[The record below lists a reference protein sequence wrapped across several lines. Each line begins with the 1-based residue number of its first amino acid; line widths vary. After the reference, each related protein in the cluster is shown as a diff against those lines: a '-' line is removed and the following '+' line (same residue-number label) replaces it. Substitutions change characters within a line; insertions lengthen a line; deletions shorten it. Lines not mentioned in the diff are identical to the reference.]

1 VEGRPLDDAQ
11 LVERARHGDIEA
23 YEELVQRH
31 SSIAHRTAVLFAGS
45 AEADD
50 ATQEA
55 FVKAYRALGR
65 FRAGSDFRPWLLR
78 IVANE
83 AKNRRR
89 SAVRRSGLALRAA
102 TRRPSGDAAP
112 SPEEAALLGE
122 RRRGLLD
129 AVGRLPDKDRAVVTC
144 RYLLDLSEAET
155 AEVLGW
161 PRGSVKSRLSR
172 ALDRLRMD
180 LGATARPA
188 GEPPGSPG
196 RSDPSGPAGPS
207 GPEAV
212 TRRA

>member
-31 SSIAHRTAVLFAGS
+31 SSIAHRTAVLFAGP
-45 AEADD
+45 ADADD

-55 FVKAYRALGR
+55 FVKAYRALDR
-65 FRAGSDFRPWLLR
+65 FRSGAEFRPWLLR

-89 SAVRRSGLALRAA
+89 SAVRRSGLAVRAA
-102 TRRPSGDAAP
+102 SRRPSGDAAP
-112 SPEEAALLGE
+112 SPEEAVLVDE
-122 RRRGLLD
+122 RRMALLD
-129 AVGRLPDKDRAVVTC
+129 AVGRLPEKDRAVVTC

-155 AEVLGW
+155 SEVLGW

-172 ALDRLRMD
+172 ALDRLRLD
-180 LGATARPA
+180 LGSPVRPA
-188 GEPPGSPG
+188 TPGPG
-196 RSDPSGPAGPS
+196 PW